1 MPTYYFN
8 LFESLTFAEDNI
20 NYLVL
25 ETKALNT
32 VDDYLDG
39 DQINGFDQIN
49 GQKGY
54 DDYLYVVNSGFLT
67 NYLTDLTLKA
77 FLFDFAAKKI
87 KIRKQT
93 KIRKYSSSNRRNK

>member
-39 DQINGFDQIN
+39 DQIKGFDQIN

-54 DDYLYVVNSGFLT
+54 DDYLYIVNSGFLT
-67 NYLTDLTLKA
+67 NQLTDLTFEGFCWDIAQKL
-77 FLFDFAAKKI
+77 
-87 KIRKQT
+87 QT
-93 KIRKYSSSNRRNK
+93 IDS